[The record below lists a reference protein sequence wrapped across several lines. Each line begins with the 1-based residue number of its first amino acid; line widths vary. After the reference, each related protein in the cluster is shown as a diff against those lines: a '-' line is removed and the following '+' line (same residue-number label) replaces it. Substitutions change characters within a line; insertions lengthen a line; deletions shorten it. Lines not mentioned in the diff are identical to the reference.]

1 MKGGPP
7 VDEKDFALLH
17 VLKECGNIT
26 HAADRL
32 YLTQSALSKR
42 IKAVEREL
50 GCEIV
55 LRTRKGVR
63 FTPAGELVLEH
74 TAQAARELG
83 LLRRELDAAQDK
95 VCGTLSAG
103 FSVNYAFI
111 HLSELLTEYHRRY
124 PQVQLNIVTGQSR
137 DLHGLLQRGE
147 LDVAVLRGEFPWDGM
162 QYLLSQERICAVC
175 THENEH
181 TPLSELTYINHTTDV
196 AHTALMTRW
205 LHENNLAQTV
215 NRINVTALMTC
226 QELVKRGIG
235 WALLP
240 EIVLGGFDGC
250 IRPCMFSNGEP
261 FIRRMYI
268 DCQKE
273 AEQLPQVQALVDL
286 IKEQYA
292 RGSGASPVSTAISP
306 QSALSDLP

>member
-1 MKGGPP
+1 M
-7 VDEKDFALLH
+7 DEKDFALLH

-42 IKAVEREL
+42 IKAIEREL
-50 GCEIV
+50 GCDIV

-63 FTPAGELVLEH
+63 FTPAGELALAH
-74 TAQAARELG
+74 TAQAAHELE
-83 LLRRELDAAQDK
+83 LLRRELDAAQDTI
-95 VCGTLSAG
+95 CGTLNAG
-103 FSVNYAFI
+103 FALNYSFM
-111 HLSELLTEYHRRY
+111 HLPQLLTEYHRRY
-124 PQVQLNIVTGQSR
+124 PQVQLNIVTAKSR
-137 DLHGLLQRGE
+137 DLHAILQRNE

-181 TPLSELTYINHTTDV
+181 TPLSELTYINHTTDI

-205 LHENNLAQTV
+205 LHENNLAQTAS
-215 NRINVTALMTC
+215 RINVSDLMTC

-240 EIVLGGFDGC
+240 EVVLAGFDGC
-250 IRPCMFSNGEP
+250 VRPCTFSNGEP

-292 RGSGASPVSTAISP
+292 HRSNAGVIGTAVSPAT
-306 QSALSDLP
+306 ALSDLP